1 MAFERINIPKTLLA
15 QHKWH
20 KRTCELLA
28 LSVCIKCHYGDS
40 LIKDV
45 SIRKIQSIAHC
56 GYSKAKTLL
65 QMAKQNTEW
74 FYYNPYTNNLL
85 AKNFKKKFKVVS
97 TDKHGRTCYSIYT
110 IQIERKDYN
119 IRELVSEFRNK
130 LFLNAINA
138 IEIREDKSKS
148 KKKNLSCLPRIS
160 PLTNRKIQNICG
172 LHNTKATY
180 RMKKKLINSGII
192 SYQSPRLVYATD
204 CLSNEAIKSLNLS
217 DKYMVISDGNGLGY
231 ILTHSKYKIEKTA
244 DKSSFKN
251 IIFNHS
257 RRLTF
262 NASKKRLDEIEAY
275 FERMEH

>member
-1 MAFERINIPKTLLA
+1 MATEQINIPKTLLS

-20 KRTCELLA
+20 KKTCELLA
-28 LSVCIKCHYGDS
+28 LSICIKCHYGDS

-45 SIRKIQSIAHC
+45 SIRKIQAIAHC

-74 FYYNPYTNNLL
+74 FTYNPYTNNLL
-85 AKNFKKKFKVVS
+85 AKNFKKPFKTVVI
-97 TDKHGRTCYSIYT
+97 DKHGRKCYSIYT

-119 IRELVSEFRNK
+119 IRQLVSEFRSK

-148 KKKNLSCLPRIS
+148 KRKKMSCLSRIS
-160 PLTNRKIQNICG
+160 PLTDKKIRNICG
-172 LHNTKATY
+172 LHNTKAVY
-180 RMKKKLINSGII
+180 RMKKKLVNDETI
-192 SYQSPRLVYATD
+192 SYQKPQMIYATN
-204 CLSNEAIKSLNLS
+204 CLSNDAIKTRNLS
-217 DKYMVISDGNGLGY
+217 NNYMVISQGNGVGY
-231 ILTHSKYKIEKTA
+231 IITPSVYKIRKTT
-244 DKSSFKN
+244 DKGSFKN

-257 RRLTF
+257 HRLTF
-262 NASKKRLDEIEAY
+262 NPSKKRLNENEAY